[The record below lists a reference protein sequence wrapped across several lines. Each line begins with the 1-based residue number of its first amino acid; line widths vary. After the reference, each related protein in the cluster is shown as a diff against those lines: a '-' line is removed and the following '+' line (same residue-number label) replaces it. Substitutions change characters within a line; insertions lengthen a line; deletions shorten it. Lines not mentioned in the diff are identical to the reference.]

1 MSKHTEMNEII
12 KTSNDKILELEKRIE
27 TIEDIQQSI
36 LNILKQYSK
45 RMDILRELISF
56 IPSDN
61 KT

>member
-1 MSKHTEMNEII
+1 MSKHIEMNEII

>member
-1 MSKHTEMNEII
+1 MQKHTEMNEIV
-12 KTSNDKILELEKRIE
+12 KTANDKILELEKRIE